1 MLTDREVK
9 EKRELRRRTRERQR
23 LEKGDDYQ
31 SDAHS
36 DEGIEEQEEDYDD
49 ETDSEEYDSEANES
63 ELQDAA
69 VSELGGGLGGQS
81 IVSLTKSLKKK
92 RRGASSRMSDGMD
105 IQYRFNALRF
115 LAMNLKSQN
124 ETMKPPGTANG
135 GASPPSSSGK
145 GIPSG
150 TF

>member
-23 LEKGDDYQ
+23 LEKGDDYL

-36 DEGIEEQEEDYDD
+36 DDAEVQEEEDYDD

-69 VSELGGGLGGQS
+69 VSELGGGIGGQS
-81 IVSLTKSLKKK
+81 IVSLTKKK

-124 ETMKPPGTANG
+124 ETMKPPGAVNG

-145 GIPSG
+145 GIPAA